1 MDPPKRSFHHENYRI
16 AWLCALPVEMAAAE
30 AMLDERHPDL
40 PTKPNDN
47 NTYILGRIHAHNVV
61 IACLPS
67 GVYGTTSAA
76 TLAAEIRFTFGA
88 IQFGLMVGV
97 GGGVWGDVD
106 VRLGDVV
113 VSKPTREFGGV
124 IQYDCGK
131 AIEGGCW
138 ERTGML
144 NKPPTVL
151 LTAISRLQAAHMLR
165 PSQVSD
171 IVSQTLTKNPTMV
184 GTFGYPA
191 EREDTSCQPKSNRYI
206 GREGA
211 SDNSTEQSPTMSPKG
226 CAVHYG
232 LIASGNKVI
241 KDGKLRDKL
250 AREHGILCFEMEA
263 AGLMDNFPCLVI
275 RGISDYADSHK
286 TKKWQGYASLTAAAY
301 TKELLGVIHTQQVV
315 ESPMITSAG
324 ESHTDRAPFHR
335 KLRSYMDWVV
345 RSEPSFNET
354 LLERITSYDHEK
366 VHQRVS
372 RKRLVG
378 TTQWFMNHPDFQAWF
393 SGKEYP
399 CLWCS
404 GKIGSGK
411 SIIASAVIEEARLR
425 SSKLNSPTIFFY
437 CDEQRASEQGL
448 LILSSFI
455 KQLCEYLIRTSQPF
469 PEKIKKILHRY
480 FGREREAPDIEDSQD
495 ILSQL
500 FYAVPN
506 TTYIVDGLDAL
517 DQTDAKY
524 LLSCLRSLFFNSSQ
538 PLMGSQILF
547 FSRDHLAGN
556 MDIAMFMPDIC
567 RISTSENVVHDI
579 RVYIEESI
587 ADKMVYKRLTEDN
600 TLLSEMKHTLLKES
614 SGMFLWVY
622 LQLEILW
629 DTCVTDTEIRSAL
642 RALPKDLEETYHRC
656 VGRINF
662 QDPRV
667 LRALSWVRFA
677 ARPLHIEELREAVAF
692 NLCDMSWDQGK
703 IPRGDFVIS
712 CCANLLVL
720 DPMDSCV
727 RFAHSSVNQYL
738 DNHRRMIVPGF
749 PQSPEQGD
757 RDCGDFCVTY
767 LSFTDFSLQ
776 LDKRADDTIQTVVP
790 DLPLLAAEIPGS
802 QFVRWLFQGHG
813 QQYRFLDYA
822 ISNWAVQ
829 TKHIKVGGVVWD
841 KFTRLALSFNESWS
855 FHPWQTGG
863 RSQLSHL
870 HALLGWAVRERHRPL
885 LRIALGF
892 EDYIQDIC
900 NLPLVGEGVPA
911 LHLACKR
918 ADEDIVRELLAVCD
932 VNKIDIKGCTP
943 LHYAAA
949 KGHTQVTCMLL
960 NTRGIKVNALSS
972 TLGTPLSLAARRGWG
987 TVVSELI
994 KHGAALESRN
1004 KGSQTPLILAAAA
1017 GHTAVVEFLIHR
1029 GADIRA
1035 QDIEGRT
1042 PISWAIKN
1050 RHLAVVRL
1058 LLDHDPTL
1066 RSSEGG
1072 TYPGLLS
1079 AIEEDQYEVVKM
1091 MVEKGINPNS
1101 KFDRESVNDP
1111 RTLLSWAAAR
1121 GQEALVLLLI
1131 SKGADIG
1138 MQDDIGWTPL
1148 ARAAEFG
1155 QEAIIKLL
1163 INHGADVNF
1172 PYSDNYTPLQ
1182 AAAECWNRAAA
1193 ELLIENGADPTHR
1206 GFAGRGPLSSA
1217 ARAGQESLMKLL
1229 IEKGAYLEEEDY
1241 RGRTPLILAA
1251 EKGHEAVVRI
1261 LLDHGADFR
1270 ASDIAGR
1277 TPLIIATHNGHLAI
1291 AELLAEYSANHEH
1304 QSRADRNTLL
1314 RTRARPSSL
1323 SEGGF
1328 ISFAMTANV
1337 PYYGYKRRMFMAE
1350 NIAEIPLF
1358 DVQKPALSRGWLFY
1372 LTTATLTPDGLI
1384 PIWADMKN
1392 VLLFA
1397 VALQPLT
1404 SLTYSSSKYA
1414 TFRLSS
1420 ERLMPGF
1427 LGMQMTAPIK
1437 LTVGPLKRQLTGQ
1450 C

>member
-1 MDPPKRSFHHENYRI
+1 MDPPKRSFRHEDYRI

-61 IACLPS
+61 IACLPC

-76 TLAAEIRFTFGA
+76 TLATEIRLTFGA

-97 GGGVWGDVD
+97 GGGVPGNVD

-131 AIEGGCW
+131 AIEGGHW

-165 PSQVSD
+165 PSQVSE
-171 IVSQTLTKNPTMV
+171 IVSQTLTKSPTIV
-184 GTFGYPA
+184 GTFGYPG
-191 EREDTSCQPKSNRYI
+191 EQEDTFCQSQSNHYI

-211 SDNSTEQSPTMSPKG
+211 SDSSTEQSATMSPKA
-226 CAVHYG
+226 CTVHYG

-241 KDGKLRDKL
+241 KDGRLRDKL

-286 TKKWQGYASLTAAAY
+286 TKRWQGYASLTAAAY

-315 ESPMITSAG
+315 ETPMITSAG
-324 ESHTDRAPFHR
+324 ESHMVPAPFQR

-345 RSEPSFNET
+345 RTEPSINEA
-354 LLERITSYDHEK
+354 LLEGITSYDHEK

-378 TTQWFMNHPDFQAWF
+378 TTQWFMDHPHFQAWF

-437 CDEQRASEQGL
+437 CDEQRAPEQGL

-455 KQLCEYLIRTSQPF
+455 KQLCVYLIRTSQPF

-480 FGREREAPDIEDSQD
+480 FGREREVPDIEDLQD

-500 FYAVPN
+500 FYVVPN

-517 DQTDAKY
+517 NRTDAKH
-524 LLSCLRSLFFNSSQ
+524 LLSCLRSLLCKSSQ

-556 MDIAMFMPDIC
+556 MDIAMFMPGIR
-567 RISTSENVVHDI
+567 RISTSENVIHDI

-600 TLLSEMKHTLLKES
+600 TLLSEMKHILLKES

-622 LQLEILW
+622 LQIEILW
-629 DTCVTDTEIRSAL
+629 DTCATDTEIRSAI
-642 RALPKDLEETYHRC
+642 RAIPKDLEETYHRC

-667 LRALSWVRFA
+667 LKALSWVRFA

-692 NLCDMSWDQGK
+692 NLYDRSWDRGK
-703 IPRGDFVIS
+703 ISKGDFVIS

-720 DPMDSCV
+720 DPTDSCV

-738 DNHRRMIVPGF
+738 DNNRGISVPGF
-749 PQSPEQGD
+749 PESPEQGD

-790 DLPLLAAEIPGS
+790 DLPLLAADIPGS

-813 QQYRFLDYA
+813 QQGRSISLPFRSIRTPFVPTRTQYRFLDYA

-841 KFTRLALSFNESWS
+841 KFMRLALSFNESWS
-855 FHPWQTGG
+855 FHPWPTSG

-870 HALLGWAVRERHRPL
+870 HALFGWAVRERHKPL
-885 LRIALGF
+885 LRLALGF

-918 ADEDIVRELLAVCD
+918 GDEDIVRELLAVCD

-949 KGHTQVTCMLL
+949 KGHTEVTCMLL
-960 NTRGIKVNALSS
+960 NTKGINVNALSS

-1004 KGSQTPLILAAAA
+1004 KDSQTPLILAAAS
-1017 GHTAVVEFLIHR
+1017 GHTAIVEFLVQR
-1029 GADIRA
+1029 GADIGA
-1035 QDIEGRT
+1035 QDIGGRT
-1042 PISWAIKN
+1042 AISWAIKN
-1050 RHLAVVRL
+1050 GHVVVVSL
-1058 LLDHDPTL
+1058 LLVHDPT
-1066 RSSEGG
+1066 
-1072 TYPGLLS
+1072 
-1079 AIEEDQYEVVKM
+1079 A
-1091 MVEKGINPNS
+1091 
-1101 KFDRESVNDP
+1101 
-1111 RTLLSWAAAR
+1111 
-1121 GQEALVLLLI
+1121 
-1131 SKGADIG
+1131 
-1138 MQDDIGWTPL
+1138 
-1148 ARAAEFG
+1148 
-1155 QEAIIKLL
+1155 
-1163 INHGADVNF
+1163 
-1172 PYSDNYTPLQ
+1172 
-1182 AAAECWNRAAA
+1182 
-1193 ELLIENGADPTHR
+1193 
-1206 GFAGRGPLSSA
+1206 
-1217 ARAGQESLMKLL
+1217 
-1229 IEKGAYLEEEDY
+1229 
-1241 RGRTPLILAA
+1241 
-1251 EKGHEAVVRI
+1251 
-1261 LLDHGADFR
+1261 
-1270 ASDIAGR
+1270 
-1277 TPLIIATHNGHLAI
+1277 
-1291 AELLAEYSANHEH
+1291 
-1304 QSRADRNTLL
+1304 LL
-1314 RTRARPSSL
+1314 RGLDLPGAPFRDRGGPPRDGSLVEVRYHRLHKQGKSPS
-1323 SEGGF
+1323 
-1328 ISFAMTANV
+1328 
-1337 PYYGYKRRMFMAE
+1337 
-1350 NIAEIPLF
+1350 
-1358 DVQKPALSRGWLFY
+1358 
-1372 LTTATLTPDGLI
+1372 
-1384 PIWADMKN
+1384 
-1392 VLLFA
+1392 
-1397 VALQPLT
+1397 
-1404 SLTYSSSKYA
+1404 
-1414 TFRLSS
+1414 
-1420 ERLMPGF
+1420 
-1427 LGMQMTAPIK
+1427 
-1437 LTVGPLKRQLTGQ
+1437 
-1450 C
+1450 